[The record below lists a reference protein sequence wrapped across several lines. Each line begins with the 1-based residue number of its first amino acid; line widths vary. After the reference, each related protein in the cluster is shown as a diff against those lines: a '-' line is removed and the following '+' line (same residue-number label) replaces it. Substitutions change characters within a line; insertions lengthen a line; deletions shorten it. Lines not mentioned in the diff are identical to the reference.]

1 MGAFAYR
8 ALDGRG
14 RERRGV
20 LEADTPRQVRQ
31 MLRERGWAPLAV
43 EAIAG
48 EGRPEARRAAGG
60 PRRRPGRR
68 WRLKP
73 AELALLT
80 RQLAT
85 LVRAGLPVEEALQAL
100 ARQAEQ
106 PRVQSLVLAVRA
118 RVLEGHSLAA
128 ALGEFPRVFPDLYRA
143 TVAAGEESGHLD
155 AVLERLADYT
165 EGRQDL
171 RQRTLLALL
180 YPALVVG
187 VSLLVVGLLMVHV
200 VPQIVQVFQGLGQEL
215 PWLTR
220 VLIALS
226 EAVRQQG
233 LWWLGILALGLLGA
247 RALAR
252 RPAWRRRWHALLLR
266 LPLAGRLIR
275 GMEAARFART
285 LAILAGSGVP
295 VLEALRIAG
304 AVLGVLPMRE
314 AVEDAARRVR
324 EGASLHAALQAQGL
338 FPPLMVHLIASGETS
353 GRLEAML
360 ERAAATQERELEVL
374 TATLTELLG
383 PVLILV
389 MGGLVLAIVLAIL
402 LPIFDLNRLVR

>member
-8 ALDGRG
+8 ALDPRG

-31 MLRERGWAPLAV
+31 LLRERGWAPLAV
-43 EAIAG
+43 EAIRG
-48 EGRPEARRAAGG
+48 EGEPAPGRAARG
-60 PRRRPGRR
+60 GRR
-68 WRLKP
+68 WRLGA

-100 ARQAEQ
+100 ARQADK
-106 PRVQSLVLAVRA
+106 PRTQSLILGVRA

-128 ALGEFPRVFPDLYRA
+128 ALGAFPRVFPDLYRA

-165 EGRQDL
+165 ESRQDL

-187 VSLLVVGLLMVHV
+187 VSLLVVGLLMVQV

-220 VLIALS
+220 ALIALS

-233 LWWLGILALGLLGA
+233 AWWLAGLALALLGA
-247 RALAR
+247 RALLR

-266 LPLAGRLIR
+266 LPLVGRLLR
-275 GMEAARFART
+275 GLEAARFART

-295 VLEALRIAG
+295 VLQALRIAG
-304 AVLGVLPMRE
+304 AVVGNLPMRE
-314 AVEDAARRVR
+314 AVEEAARRVR
-324 EGASLHAALQAQGL
+324 EGSALHAALEAQGL
-338 FPPLMVHLIASGETS
+338 FPPLMVHLIASGEAS

-374 TATLTELLG
+374 TGTLTELLG
-383 PVLILV
+383 PVLILL